1 MSTEILA
8 NSFFAYLDKGGKKDW
23 PPAPP
28 ARRPNTSVCAEYS
41 ALKVTQG

>member
-28 ARRPNTSVCAEYS
+28 HVGPTQVCVEYS
-41 ALKVTQG
+41 ALTVTQG

>member
-28 ARRPNTSVCAEYS
+28 PHVGPTQVCV
-41 ALKVTQG
+41 LNIVH